1 MEPRLRMG
9 IADAERLPFSL
20 RRQCQAM
27 LDAWAWHD
35 EQTELDRIADDA
47 IRRATRH
54 GR

>member
-9 IADAERLPFSL
+9 IDVAERLPFSL
-20 RRQCQAM
+20 RRQCEAM
-27 LDAWAWHD
+27 LNAWAWHD

-47 IRRATRH
+47 IRRAAR